1 MAWFLDYI
9 WPLVTP
15 VFAVC
20 GVALSI
26 FNTWYNY
33 RRDKKELYI
42 TATFD
47 ENNRVEFNSV
57 SITVVNKSLR
67 PITVKEIGL
76 KYETSV
82 EPKLSNPVDIEED
95 SVRLPLKLDV
105 SDEFV
110 YCVPCCYFMNKNE
123 DASRLVTIAV
133 PYAVDNE
140 GERYNGVPL
149 KHTVYFVAG
158 D

>member
-1 MAWFLDYI
+1 MAWI
-9 WPLVTP
+9 WDNILGVIAMI
-15 VFAVC
+15 VAVY
-20 GVALSI
+20 GAVLST
-26 FNTWYNY
+26 FNTRYNY
-33 RRDKKELYI
+33 RRDRKELYI

-47 ENNRVEFNSV
+47 ENSRVEFNSV

-67 PITVKEIGL
+67 PVTVKEIGL

-95 SVRLPLKLDV
+95 SVRLPLKLEV

-133 PYAVDNE
+133 PYAIDNE
-140 GERYNGVPL
+140 GQRYNGVPL
-149 KHTVYFVAG
+149 KHTVYFVSG
-158 D
+158 H